1 MPVGIIQ
8 QVMNHLASVFWE
20 MKCTAGILSLLL
32 SSYLDVNLLFEP
44 AEPVGPGFH
53 GLRYWDRLSSALPW
67 EQSEVK
73 KQERCVWR
81 SLVSV
86 ILWKGVERCNTNLV
100 HSYCATHDELT
111 AGKKALWD
119 TCNVFCRLWSICMY
133 VCLIFWDKL
142 DSTRS

>member
-1 MPVGIIQ
+1 M
-8 QVMNHLASVFWE
+8 
-20 MKCTAGILSLLL
+20 
-32 SSYLDVNLLFEP
+32 
-44 AEPVGPGFH
+44 
-53 GLRYWDRLSSALPW
+53 PW

-111 AGKKALWD
+111 AGKRPFEILVMYFVGYGVFAC
-119 TCNVFCRLWSICMY
+119 TCV
-133 VCLIFWDKL
+133 
-142 DSTRS
+142 